1 MNNIFELLDPIDGY
15 INYHRS
21 QILESENPD
30 VHEEHLKIL
39 ANNRR
44 IVESIVSVI
53 KTVIRELEV
62 LNNQYPGV
70 FDEERRKFLLNLIAH
85 AAHSNFD
92 LQKNEMIPV
101 WPSR

>member
-15 INYHRS
+15 IDYHRS
-21 QILESENPD
+21 QIFKSENPD

-39 ANNRR
+39 ENNRR
-44 IVESIVSVI
+44 LVESIVSVI

-70 FDEERRKFLLNLIAH
+70 FDEERRKFLLNLISH
-85 AAHSNFD
+85 TTHSNFD
-92 LQKNEMIPV
+92 LQKNEMIPF
-101 WPSR
+101 WLSR